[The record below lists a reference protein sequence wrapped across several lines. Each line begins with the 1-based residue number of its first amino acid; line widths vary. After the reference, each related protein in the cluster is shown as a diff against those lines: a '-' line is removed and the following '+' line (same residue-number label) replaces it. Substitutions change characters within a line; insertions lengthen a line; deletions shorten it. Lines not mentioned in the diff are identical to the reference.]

1 MDKWFK
7 GELQFMDKDFI
18 VSISDLL
25 VSIGTLGVALYAL
38 SVWKQQLLGTE
49 KYNLLKNIMKSVYK
63 FEEEVKSVR
72 NPMISYTKE
81 DVDKSSEI
89 NVQKEIYNKRYNGLV
104 KEYLELK
111 PLLMESKLHWDR
123 NKIDELFSPLQSIV
137 GELRGG
143 IWMFFH
149 IKESDNPKNID
160 KKIREENYNLIYDV
174 SSKDKLDNFSQKVN
188 DIVKNIEIFIDTEM
202 KKI

>member
-1 MDKWFK
+1 MDSI
-7 GELQFMDKDFI
+7 LDKDFI
-18 VSISDLL
+18 VSIIDLV
-25 VSIGTLGVALYAL
+25 VSIGTFGVALYAL
-38 SVWKQQLLGTE
+38 SVWKKQLLGTE
-49 KYNLLKNIMKSVYK
+49 KYNLLKNIMKLTYK

-72 NPMISYTKE
+72 NPMVSYTKE
-81 DVDKSSEI
+81 EVEKSSEI
-89 NVQKEIYNKRYNGLV
+89 NIQKGIYNKRYNGLI

-123 NKIDELFSPLQSIV
+123 NKIDELFNPLQSIV

-149 IKESDNPKNID
+149 IKESDNPKEIE
-160 KKIREENYNLIYDV
+160 KSLREENHNLIYDV
-174 SSKDKLDNFSQKVN
+174 SSKDKLDDFSQKVN
-188 DIVKNIEIFIDTEM
+188 DIVKNIEKFIDTEM